1 MITNPWPCLGFNLA
15 ADLLLTFW
23 WQQKSFRLNLTS
35 AKYAA
40 IAPPPPSP
48 SSKCKTNLTF
58 K

>member
-40 IAPPPPSP
+40 IAPNPPIPLFQMQ
-48 SSKCKTNLTF
+48 NQLNF
-58 K
+58 